1 MTRTHTWRR
10 TIRLVRN
17 RAHDIRLNPLSKTL
31 ATQHNNKR
39 STTGDFSELSHV
51 YNVSCRTTQRV
62 RCGRDR
68 TDDLCIATHQ
78 SSGTLG
84 GFQRSGCSA
93 SSVMKPNVE
102 KQKSCCLFTSSV
114 LQHTTCDCYRS
125 RTRQ

>member
-51 YNVSCRTTQRV
+51 YNVSCWTTQRV

-84 GFQRSGCSA
+84 GVSKIRLFRIKRDETERQETEVLLPAYFLSA
-93 SSVMKPNVE
+93 PAHNV
-102 KQKSCCLFTSSV
+102 
-114 LQHTTCDCYRS
+114 
-125 RTRQ
+125 